1 MLIHNGKSNSKF
13 GRDLTKNAALGLAAF
28 VLFGAQVVA
37 AQTGRTKVDPRAM
50 QAHFETAHQFP
61 RSCAPAN
68 GAQILGGFAGP
79 NDFVDINTGDICGK
93 R

>member
-1 MLIHNGKSNSKF
+1 MLNHDVKNNSKF
-13 GRDLTKNAALGLAAF
+13 GRNLTKNAAMGLAAF

-50 QAHFETAHQFP
+50 QAHFEMAHQLP
-61 RSCAPAN
+61 RSCVPVN
-68 GAQILGGFAGP
+68 GAQILGGFVGP
-79 NDFVDINTGDICGK
+79 DDLIDINTGDICGK